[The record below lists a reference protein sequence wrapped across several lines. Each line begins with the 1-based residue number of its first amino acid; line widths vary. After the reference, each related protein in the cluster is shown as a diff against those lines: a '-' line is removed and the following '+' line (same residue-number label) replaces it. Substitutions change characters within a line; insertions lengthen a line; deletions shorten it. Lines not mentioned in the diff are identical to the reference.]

1 MSYVEIQTLEA
12 HGIPCTE
19 YRYEP
24 ELEYEQQIELGDTQY
39 ITSVKDRHKRRN
51 RYIVMLTNRF
61 TGKDQRVDLVMQ
73 ESGFVAMISEI
84 RKHFG
89 YAWEV
94 FSWTDCDAP
103 F

>member
-1 MSYVEIQTLEA
+1 
-12 HGIPCTE
+12 
-19 YRYEP
+19 
-24 ELEYEQQIELGDTQY
+24 
-39 ITSVKDRHKRRN
+39 
-51 RYIVMLTNRF
+51 MLTNRF